1 MVQMMEPVRWKIL
14 EKKGRLAK
22 AHRSIG
28 ATIIKV
34 FHSGEKGLGQ
44 HPRLTEM

>member
-1 MVQMMEPVRWKIL
+1 MQMMEPVIWKTL

-34 FHSGEKGLGQ
+34 FHSGEKVLGQ
-44 HPRLTEM
+44 HPMLIEM